1 MANWRHWNKPTLGR
15 KRSKNELTHVGW
27 HGWSKVF
34 PLIYLKI
41 SLTKSDFPINMHTF
55 DAYIIMYLLCTSMY
69 AYIMCV
75 LNTYTYIMYQVH
87 VTCVLWIHMRIYIR
101 CVHTLYINIHYI
113 HSLINMDAGLSEK
126 HSFAPVINFVGESK
140 TRHENV
146 IGNVCF

>member
-1 MANWRHWNKPTLGR
+1 M
-15 KRSKNELTHVGW
+15 
-27 HGWSKVF
+27 F
-34 PLIYLKI
+34 PFIYLKI

-55 DAYIIMYLLCTSMY
+55 DVYIIMYLLCASMY

-75 LNTYTYIMYQVH
+75 LNTYTYIMNQVH

-101 CVHTLYINIHYI
+101 CVHTLYVNIHYT